1 MTKKRDRLTAIDNSY
16 FQLHQFFA
24 VLQKLSELKKF
35 KNMKKILLNGLFLLV
50 AIATVQAQTDDKK
63 QIETLITDLYFEG
76 WMTGDTTKIG
86 KAMHATCHLKFFR
99 DSTFSDISRA
109 DYLSRFK
116 PRAKEVGTEGRI
128 VSLDI
133 TGNIASAKC
142 ELETPKALFTD
153 YFNLI
158 KTNDGWF
165 IVDKVSTR
173 VDK

>member
-1 MTKKRDRLTAIDNSY
+1 
-16 FQLHQFFA
+16 
-24 VLQKLSELKKF
+24 
-35 KNMKKILLNGLFLLV
+35 MKKILVTSLLLLM
-50 AIATVQAQTDDKK
+50 AATANLQAQTEDKT
-63 QIETLITDLYFEG
+63 QIETLIKDLYFEG

-86 KAMHATCHLKFFR
+86 KAMHATCHLKFYR
-99 DSTFSDISRA
+99 DGVFTDLSRA

-116 PRAKEVGTEGRI
+116 PRNKEAGVSGRI
-128 VSLDI
+128 LLVDV
-133 TGNIASAKC
+133 TGNIATAKC

-158 KTNDGWF
+158 KTGEGWF

>member
-1 MTKKRDRLTAIDNSY
+1 
-16 FQLHQFFA
+16 
-24 VLQKLSELKKF
+24 
-35 KNMKKILLNGLFLLV
+35 MKKYFTIISLSLV
-50 AIATVQAQTDDKK
+50 TITSLHAQTEDKT

-76 WMTGDTTKIG
+76 WMTGDTAKIG

-99 DSTFSDISRA
+99 DNTFTDVSRA

-116 PRAKEVGTEGRI
+116 PRAKEAGTEGRI
-128 VSLDI
+128 LSLDV

-142 ELETPKALFTD
+142 ELETAKALFTD

-158 KTNDGWF
+158 KTDEGWF

-173 VDK
+173 VDKK